1 MSEILSNIV
10 LQSIDAVFQPTV
22 NDITFTP
29 EDIQLRIFTA
39 AAPIAGGANTQVQ
52 YNQDGVLGGSAAFIF
67 NNTSNTVTISNL
79 VSTDANLGNVA
90 NVKITGGSNGQVLT
104 TDGTGNLSFSNSS
117 ANANYANFAGQVI
130 DASQPNITSV
140 GTLNGLNVSGTSNL
154 GPVSNVVI
162 TGGTNGY
169 VLQTNGTGN
178 LTWVAQGGAGNGNP
192 GGSNTQIQFNDA
204 GLFGGV
210 TGFTFDKV
218 SGNVAIPGALVV
230 TGNVSGANITG
241 SSVTAVNITANTGV
255 FTGNGAALTNLTG
268 ANVSGTVANAT
279 FATSAGSATTAA
291 TVTTAAQPNV
301 TSLGNLVS
309 LNILGTTSVFETI
322 ENVTLIGAQ
331 AGTYDYNLLDGAI
344 QYSTANAAANVN
356 LNFRGNSTTTAN
368 SIIANGKSITA
379 TYLLTNGTT
388 AYQVGNISID
398 GTTSTVKWVGGAAP
412 TRYSNTIQS
421 YTFTIIKTATTPTY
435 TVLGSMTRYA

>member
-10 LQSIDAVFQPTV
+10 VQQIDAVFQPTV
-22 NDITFTP
+22 NDISFTP

-52 YNQDGVLGGSAAFIF
+52 YNQDGVLGGSSTFTF
-67 NNTSNTVTISNL
+67 DNTSNTVTITNL
-79 VSTDANLGNVA
+79 VSTDSNLGNIA
-90 NVKITGGSNGQVLT
+90 NVKIAGGSNGQVLT

-130 DASQPNITSV
+130 DASQSNITSV
-140 GTLNGLNVSGTSNL
+140 GTLNGLNVSGSSNL
-154 GPVSNVVI
+154 GPVGNVII
-162 TGGTNGY
+162 TGGINGY
-169 VLQTNGTGN
+169 VLQTDGTGN

-210 TGFTFDKV
+210 SGFTFDKV
-218 SGNVAIPGALVV
+218 SGNVAIPGALAVA
-230 TGNVSGANITG
+230 GNISG
-241 SSVTAVNITANTGV
+241 SSVIAANITANTGV
-255 FTGNGAALTNLTG
+255 FTGNGSALTNLTG
-268 ANVSGTVANAT
+268 ANVTGTVANAT
-279 FATSAGSATTAA
+279 FATSAGSATTAG
-291 TVTTAAQPNV
+291 TVTTAAQPNI
-301 TSLGNLVS
+301 TSVGNLTS
-309 LNILGTTSVFETI
+309 LNILGTTSVYETI

-331 AGTYDYNLLDGAI
+331 SGTYNYELLDGAI
-344 QYSTANAAANVN
+344 QYSTANATANVN

-388 AYQVGNISID
+388 PYQVGNVSID
-398 GTTSTVKWVGGAAP
+398 GTSSTIKWVGGAAP
-412 TRYSNTIQS
+412 IRYSNTIQS
-421 YTFTIIKTATTPTY
+421 YTFTIIKTSTSPTY

>member
-10 LQSIDAVFQPTV
+10 LQSVDAVFQPTV

-39 AAPIAGGANTQVQ
+39 AAPIAGGSNTQVQ
-52 YNQDGVLGGSAAFIF
+52 YNQDSALSGSAAFTF
-67 NNTSNTVTISNL
+67 NNTSNTVTIENL
-79 VSTDANLGNVA
+79 VTTTANLGNIA
-90 NVKITGGSNGQVLT
+90 NVKIAGGANGQILI
-104 TDGTGNLSFSNSS
+104 TDGAGNLSFSNSS
-117 ANANYANFAGQVI
+117 ANANYASYAAIVI
-130 DASQPNITSV
+130 NSFQPNITSV
-140 GTLNGLNVSGTSNL
+140 GTLNGLNVSGVSNL
-154 GPVSNVVI
+154 GPVGNVVI

-169 VLQTNGTGN
+169 VLQTDGTGN
-178 LTWVAQGGAGNGNP
+178 LTWVAQGGSGNGNP
-192 GGSNTQIQFNDA
+192 GGSNTQIQFNDS

-210 TGFTFDKV
+210 SGFTFDKV
-218 SGNVAIPGALVV
+218 SGNTAIPGALAV
-230 TGNVSGANITG
+230 TGNVSGANISG

-268 ANVSGTVANAT
+268 ANVTGTVANAT
-279 FATSAGSATTAA
+279 YAVNANNSAFASTL
-291 TVTTAAQPNV
+291 TTAAQPNV

-309 LNILGTTSVFETI
+309 LNVLGTTSVYETI

-331 AGTYDYNLLDGAI
+331 TGNYNYNLLDGAI
-344 QYSTANAAANVN
+344 QYSTANAVANVN

-388 AYQVGNISID
+388 AYQIGNISID

>member
-52 YNQDGVLGGSAAFIF
+52 YNQDGVLGGSAAFTF
-67 NNTSNTVTISNL
+67 NNTSNTVTIANL
-79 VSTDANLGNVA
+79 VTTTANLGNIA
-90 NVKITGGSNGQVLT
+90 NVKIAGGANGQILI
-104 TDGTGNLSFSNSS
+104 TDGAGNLSFSNSS
-117 ANANYANFAGQVI
+117 ANANYASYAAIVVNSF
-130 DASQPNITSV
+130 QPNITSV
-140 GTLNGLNVSGTSNL
+140 GTLNGLNVSGVSNL
-154 GPVSNVVI
+154 GPVGNVVI

-169 VLQTNGTGN
+169 VLQTNGSGN

-210 TGFTFDKV
+210 SGFTFDKV
-218 SGNVAIPGALVV
+218 SGNTAIPGALAV
-230 TGNVSGANITG
+230 TGNISGANIAV

-268 ANVSGTVANAT
+268 ANVTGTVANAT
-279 FATSAGSATTAA
+279 YAVNANNSAYASTL
-291 TVTTAAQPNV
+291 TTAAQPNV

-309 LNILGTTSVFETI
+309 LNVLGTTSVYETI

-331 AGTYDYNLLDGAI
+331 SGNYNYDLLDGAI
-344 QYSTANAAANVN
+344 QYSTANAVANVN

-421 YTFTIIKTATTPTY
+421 YTFTIVKTATTPTY

>member
-10 LQSIDAVFQPTV
+10 LQQIDAVFQPTV
-22 NDITFTP
+22 NDISFTP

-52 YNQDGVLGGSAAFIF
+52 YNQDGVLGGSSAFTF
-67 NNTSNTVTISNL
+67 NNTSNTVTIANL
-79 VSTDANLGNVA
+79 VTTNSNLGNVA
-90 NVKITGGSNGQVLT
+90 NVKIAGGSNGQILI
-104 TDGTGNLSFSNSS
+104 TDGAGNLSFTNSS
-117 ANANYANFAGQVI
+117 ANANYANFAGNVVNS
-130 DASQPNITSV
+130 AQPNITSV
-140 GTLNGLNVSGTSNL
+140 GTLTGLNVSGTSNL
-154 GPVSNVVI
+154 GPVSNVIV

-169 VLQTNGTGN
+169 VLQTDGAGN

-210 TGFTFDKV
+210 SGFTFDKV
-218 SGNVAIPGALVV
+218 SGNTAIPGALAV
-230 TGNVSGANITG
+230 TGNVSGGNIAG
-241 SSVTAVNITANTGV
+241 STVTAVNITANTGV

-268 ANVSGTVANAT
+268 ANVTGTVANA
-279 FATSAGSATTAA
+279 AYAIDANNSAYASTL
-291 TVTTAAQPNV
+291 TTAAQPNV
-301 TSLGNLVS
+301 TSLGNLIS
-309 LNILGTTSVFETI
+309 LNVLGTTSVFETI
-322 ENVTLIGAQ
+322 ENVALIGAQ
-331 AGTYDYNLLDGAI
+331 AGTYNYNLLDGAI

-379 TYLLTNGTT
+379 TYLLTNGTN

-398 GTTSTVKWVGGAAP
+398 GTTSTVRWVGGAAP

-421 YTFTIIKTATTPTY
+421 YTFTIVKTATTPTY